1 MDAQGLTSP
10 QRKLVMWYKVKELKS
25 KGLNCVQI
33 GHELGLHRQ
42 TVMKYEKMALE
53 EFQASQTYER
63 DFKHKLDIFEEEV
76 KNELIKAPYLSSR
89 QVHDHLREHHAD
101 FPEVSE
107 KTVFNLVMRVRDHRS
122 LVVSL

>member
-33 GHELGLHRQ
+33 AHELGLHRQ
-42 TVMKYEKMALE
+42 TVMKYEKMTLD

-63 DFKHKLDIFEEEV
+63 DFKHELDIFEEEV
-76 KNELIKAPYLSSR
+76 KNELIDKPYLSCR
-89 QVHDHLREHHAD
+89 QVHDHLRENHSD
-101 FPEVSE
+101 FPDVNGKPYSI
-107 KTVFNLVMRVRDHRS
+107 L
-122 LVVSL
+122 